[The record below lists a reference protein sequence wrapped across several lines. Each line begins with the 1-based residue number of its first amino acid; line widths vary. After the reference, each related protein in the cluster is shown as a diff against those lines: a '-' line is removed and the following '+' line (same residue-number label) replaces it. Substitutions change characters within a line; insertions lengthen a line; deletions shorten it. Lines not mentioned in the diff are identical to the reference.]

1 MGSNF
6 RNKSLEKY
14 AKNYIKWYG
23 QDYEFMRTGRNEFNE
38 IDDKLVEIISLRG
51 IYHEGGRKLDLYRV
65 LNLTTYGTY
74 LSESMPQIFCLWED
88 CKKLKMHD
96 ILRMN
101 DVTYIVTGVFN
112 IHELNSMGEI
122 SLKVVQSSEFNIFI
136 PEPDTSPETP
146 DDGGDLDVI
155 R

>member
-1 MGSNF
+1 MSQF
-6 RNKSLEKY
+6 RNKSLERY
-14 AKNYIKWYG
+14 AQRYILWYG
-23 QDYEFMRTGRNEFNE
+23 QDYEFMRVGRNEFNE
-38 IDDKLVEIISLRG
+38 IDDTLVEKIQLRG
-51 IYHEGGRKLDLYRV
+51 IYHDGGRKLDLYRV

-101 DVTYIVTGVFN
+101 DVTYIVTGVYN

-122 SLKVVQSSEFNIFI
+122 SLKIVQSSDFNII
-136 PEPDTSPETP
+136 VPEPDPEEPP
-146 DDGGDLDVI
+146 DEFGGGIDVL
-155 R
+155 